1 MGQMDTQNRIVH
13 GCQLTVLTCMDFR
26 LHGATNLPH
35 YLAQR
40 FGEHATYDL
49 LTPPGACYSLIHDG
63 EVERQRILDHL
74 ALSVSP
80 PRSRNHPHH
89 PAHRL
94 RTLPRGAKVL
104 VHGGRD
110 RPIDA
115 GCAHVRQDAAQA
127 VPQGR
132 GSRVHSQG
140 QRSHDD
146 RTGRGALRSDRVPKG
161 DAAIQ
166 QRFIVPV
173 PTLWRRPSRRRFSC

>member
-74 ALSVSP
+74 ALSVSLHAP
-80 PRSRNHPHH
+80 ETILIIPHIDCGRYH
-89 PAHRL
+89 AARKFLSMEDEIDQLTQDVLMSGKMLL
-94 RTLPRGAKVL
+94 RQFPKAEVRGFIAKVS
-104 VHGGRD
+104 D
-110 RPIDA
+110 RMTI
-115 GCAHVRQDAAQA
+115 GLEE
-127 VPQGR
+127 
-132 GSRVHSQG
+132 VHS
-140 QRSHDD
+140 
-146 RTGRGALRSDRVPKG
+146 AP
-161 DAAIQ
+161 IE
-166 QRFIVPV
+166 
-173 PTLWRRPSRRRFSC
+173 SRRGTLQFSSAS